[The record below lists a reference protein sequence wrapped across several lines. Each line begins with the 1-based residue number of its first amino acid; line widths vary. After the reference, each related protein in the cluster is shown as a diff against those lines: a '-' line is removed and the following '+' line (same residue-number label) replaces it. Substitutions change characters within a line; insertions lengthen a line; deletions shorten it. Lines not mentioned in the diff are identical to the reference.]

1 MAERCI
7 RTGGV
12 VEEECRQLEFY
23 TKLNDSDDGTLVLL
37 IIGWLKGEKREG
49 QQRGSG
55 KSTLNAASFSPSR
68 LDSSR
73 RSPIFLF

>member
-37 IIGWLKGEKREG
+37 IIGWLKGGKKR
-49 QQRGSG
+49 RTTTRVG
-55 KSTLNAASFSPSR
+55 KIHP
-68 LDSSR
+68 
-73 RSPIFLF
+73 